1 MQRLCDRAFEILSTA
16 VNKCTQ
22 DNLAQEIGR
31 KIVMQRL
38 DKLRSQIGEPLS
50 MDELRQ
56 VVSDQFP
63 NFDQDILVE
72 AARVNR
78 RPNVMQRF
86 LWGGIGVTGFI
97 GFLWFV
103 NLPYPI
109 IRWPVARTMPVL
121 LLPSYVSMDYHYSQ
135 AFGLREEIEQLIQN
149 ANTITDINLAEGK
162 VEQAYQH
169 LDQIPA
175 WFLTS
180 EAERYCILF
189 KCRSQ
194 LGLEAYET
202 TRQNVERLEAQVI
215 QEQYAHQR
223 FNEAEAALQAAQVE
237 YQKLKSGQQKAIA
250 AWQTAIDL
258 LDQIPTDTLAG
269 RISQKTSTTAQQD
282 FAKQVDEATRNQRG
296 STLMATAQQYAL
308 QASKMAQ
315 NPPHP
320 TDRWQQSI
328 NLWKK
333 ALRQLE
339 KISEG
344 NEYYEQAQKKFEE
357 YQSNLKDLEVRLK
370 EEEESIALMKQ
381 AQKFIEEWR
390 EIARS
395 ENPSM
400 RSLSRKLNQIIY
412 TLDEVHA
419 GTTVYGEAQDLL
431 RRTRYTRS
439 QL

>member
-1 MQRLCDRAFEILSTA
+1 MQRLCDRAFDILSTA
-16 VNKCTQ
+16 VNNCAQ

-38 DKLRSQIGEPLS
+38 DKLRSQTGEPLS
-50 MDELRQ
+50 IDELQQ

-63 NFDQDILVE
+63 NFDQDVLLQ

-78 RPNVMQRF
+78 SPNMTQRL
-86 LWGGIGVTGFI
+86 LWGGIGVAGFI
-97 GFLWFV
+97 CFLGFV

-109 IRWPVARTMPVL
+109 IRWPVSRTMPIL
-121 LLPSYVSMDYHYSQ
+121 LLPSYISMDYHYSQ
-135 AFGLREEIEQLIQN
+135 AVRLVEQTEGLIKN
-149 ANTITDINLAEGK
+149 ANTIADINLGEEK
-162 VEQAYQH
+162 IEQAYQH
-169 LDQIPA
+169 LDKIPA

-189 KCRSQ
+189 KCREQ
-194 LGLEAYET
+194 LGVEAYEK
-202 TRQNVERLEAQVI
+202 TRQNVERLEAQII

-223 FNEAEAALQAAQVE
+223 LNEAEAALQAAQVE
-237 YQKLKSGQQKAIA
+237 YQKLKSGQRKAIA

-258 LDQIPTDTLAG
+258 LDQIPADTLAG
-269 RISQKTSTTAQQD
+269 RMSKETSTTAQQD

-320 TDRWQQSI
+320 ADRWQQSI

-344 NEYYEQAQKKFEE
+344 NEYYEQAQKKFTE
-357 YQSNLKDLEVRLK
+357 YQSNLRDLEVRLK
-370 EEEESIALMKQ
+370 EEEESIASMKQ
-381 AQKFIEEWR
+381 AQKLIEEWR

-395 ENPSM
+395 DNPSM

-412 TLDEVHA
+412 ILDEVHA